1 MLQVE
6 RLFSEQSGKLVESG
20 LVVRNVRV
28 TEVVAPDEA
37 ERGPEHGEEFLRA
50 KVMRVQNESFT
61 ERRPGG
67 LSS

>member
-1 MLQVE
+1 
-6 RLFSEQSGKLVESG
+6 LVESG